1 MFLVVFLVAS
11 FYQAKIDGQ
20 NSRNQ
25 FLRNEIQI
33 LDVRIAEI
41 KTLDEKKK
49 ALQKRIN
56 VIEQLQRSRNVGT
69 QVLDEIAKIIPN
81 GIYLTKLEKKGNII
95 HLTGKSESNNHLANM
110 IREIELSDLF
120 TDATPESIITDEE
133 ATKLFNDANAMID
146 DIIRNNKV
154 IAKAVFGLFPA
165 HRSGDDDIMVYAD
178 EVAQQCGL
186 AGARQA
192 EEHGCVDGVVVG
204 MVGRGLCARPC
215 RRSYRNTAQTAM
227 STMSMTSMMPYY
239 VGRPPPS
246 PLLCLTAALK
256 AAHLGVTDV
265 HPRPHP
271 QSHTFQTIYK

>member
-1 MFLVVFLVAS
+1 MAYINLLPWREEAQKARQKEFVSILAFVGLFMFLVVFLIAS
-11 FYQAKIDGQ
+11 FYQAKVDGQ

-81 GIYLTKLEKKGNII
+81 GIYLTKLEKKGNMI

-133 ATKLFNDANAMID
+133 ATKLLSDFKMRVKIKGLVD
-146 DIIRNNKV
+146 D
-154 IAKAVFGLFPA
+154 FDG
-165 HRSGDDDIMVYAD
+165 S
-178 EVAQQCGL
+178 AQG
-186 AGARQA
+186 
-192 EEHGCVDGVVVG
+192 
-204 MVGRGLCARPC
+204 GR
-215 RRSYRNTAQTAM
+215 
-227 STMSMTSMMPYY
+227 
-239 VGRPPPS
+239 
-246 PLLCLTAALK
+246 
-256 AAHLGVTDV
+256 
-265 HPRPHP
+265 
-271 QSHTFQTIYK
+271 